1 MSDIAEI
8 PVDEQERPLPP
19 PPRPVRSALVDGPI
33 LRTLLSLAWPN
44 VIALSAGTCTVIAE
58 TSYIG
63 RLGVEALAAMA
74 LVFPTI
80 ILTMTMSGGAMG
92 GAVASAI
99 ARALG
104 AGNRERAATLAMH
117 AILIGITFGLVFM
130 LGMLIFGPKVLEML
144 GGRGDVLAH
153 AIAYTQVF
161 FGGAVLPWLLNTM
174 AGVLR
179 GTGNMKLPSFLIL
192 NSAAWQ
198 IVLGGTLGLG
208 LGPVPQ
214 FGMRGVA
221 AGALI
226 AYTMNICIMGW
237 YLFSGRARVTPKLRG
252 LRIQWA
258 MFFDILKVGAI
269 ACFSPLQSVLTIS
282 IFTHM
287 LAQFGTAILAGY
299 GIGARLEFLL
309 TSIAFSFGIAC
320 VPMVGMAIGA
330 RQHRARPARRLD
342 RQLCRL
348 RRRRRT
354 GLHRRNVPRSLDQ
367 HLHRQHGRTRGEP
380 PISLD
385 GRAVLR
391 VFRHRHGD
399 VLLLARRGQGD
410 RAGAGADGAADLH
423 LRRGLVAVDSW
434 GHCAELFLA
443 GRKLDGR
450 ARPALVLQRPA
461 DALGTAREQGRDQA
475 GAFDRCGLGC
485 ARRIFVSR
493 YFHRAPGN
501 AGQQR
506 MPLAEGSAPAPGNNF
521 AGSPSARKATMTL
534 ISALSSHHYRASPLQ
549 RLQDELQAEVSS
561 GTVSSS
567 DQTALSAALS
577 DIDSALKSSKTSD
590 RSSGSR
596 PSSDAFASKID
607 DLIQQEVSAGKLT
620 DQQATE
626 LNGIFKAAFS
636 GGPGRPGGPG
646 GAGGPPPGPPP
657 SDGAPA
663 DGTDTSSSGDPLV
676 DLLQQF
682 LESLTRLVHG
692 FDLVRYARSERYDDH
707 GQHRGFVEQHVG
719 DGAAATIPAVAEE
732 LTRGFDL
739 QRDAVQRP
747 RAVRRPAQRPD
758 LTTGI
763 AASPARRNRPLSEG
777 RLPRCRN

>member
-104 AGNRERAATLAMH
+104 AGDRERAATLAMH
-117 AILIGITFGLVFM
+117 AMLIGISFGLVFM

-144 GGRGDVLAH
+144 GGRGDVLTH

-226 AYTMNICIMGW
+226 AYSMNICIMGW
-237 YLFSGRARVTPKLRG
+237 VLFSGRARVTPKLRG

-330 RQHRARPARRLD
+330 GNIARARRVAWIASVAAFVAVGAPACVVAMFPDLWINIFTDSAAVRAASHQYLSTVGPFYAFFGIATVMYFSSQGAAKVIGPVLAQTARLVYISAAGWW
-342 RQLCRL
+342 LS
-348 RRRRRT
+348 T
-354 GLHRRNVPRSLDQ
+354 
-367 HLHRQHGRTRGEP
+367 HGATAQ
-380 PISLD
+380 SFFWL
-385 GRAVLR
+385 AASSM
-391 VFRHRHGD
+391 
-399 VLLLARRGQGD
+399 VLLGLLSSSSVLLTRWGP
-410 RAGAGADGAADLH
+410 RASLPAI
-423 LRRGLVAVDSW
+423 
-434 GHCAELFLA
+434 
-443 GRKLDGR
+443 
-450 ARPALVLQRPA
+450 RPALSGA
-461 DALGTAREQGRDQA
+461 D
-475 GAFDRCGLGC
+475 
-485 ARRIFVSR
+485 
-493 YFHRAPGN
+493 
-501 AGQQR
+501 
-506 MPLAEGSAPAPGNNF
+506 
-521 AGSPSARKATMTL
+521 
-534 ISALSSHHYRASPLQ
+534 
-549 RLQDELQAEVSS
+549 
-561 GTVSSS
+561 
-567 DQTALSAALS
+567 
-577 DIDSALKSSKTSD
+577 
-590 RSSGSR
+590 
-596 PSSDAFASKID
+596 
-607 DLIQQEVSAGKLT
+607 
-620 DQQATE
+620 
-626 LNGIFKAAFS
+626 
-636 GGPGRPGGPG
+636 
-646 GAGGPPPGPPP
+646 
-657 SDGAPA
+657 
-663 DGTDTSSSGDPLV
+663 
-676 DLLQQF
+676 
-682 LESLTRLVHG
+682 
-692 FDLVRYARSERYDDH
+692 
-707 GQHRGFVEQHVG
+707 
-719 DGAAATIPAVAEE
+719 
-732 LTRGFDL
+732 
-739 QRDAVQRP
+739 
-747 RAVRRPAQRPD
+747 
-758 LTTGI
+758 
-763 AASPARRNRPLSEG
+763 
-777 RLPRCRN
+777 